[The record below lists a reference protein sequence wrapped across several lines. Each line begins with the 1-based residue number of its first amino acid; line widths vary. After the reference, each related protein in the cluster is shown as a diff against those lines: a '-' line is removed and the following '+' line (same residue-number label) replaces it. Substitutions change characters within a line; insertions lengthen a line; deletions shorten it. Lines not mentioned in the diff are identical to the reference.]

1 MHSYPQPHCTLI
13 LEPWVDRSWK
23 SRPQQVLHKGG
34 AWKQNRK
41 TADDQTNHNPTTPIN
56 RAHGS
61 LLFPK
66 NVQQATLQK
75 GQGLRIQQEAPTK
88 GPGTEDPASNRV
100 QYTRSSNLSTQ
111 KDELLV
117 PTFVGLDSD
126 EDPINPFPATPMAL
140 IAGPTKTTS
149 SSSSKSPTYSTP
161 TAGTAASI
169 KQLPHAAKPT
179 HQR

>member
-1 MHSYPQPHCTLI
+1 VALGNKTEKLQMTKPIIIQQHQLI
-13 LEPWVDRSWK
+13 ELMAPFYF
-23 SRPQQVLHKGG
+23 
-34 AWKQNRK
+34 RK
-41 TADDQTNHNPTTPIN
+41 TSSKQP
-56 RAHGS
+56 
-61 LLFPK
+61 
-66 NVQQATLQK
+66 LQK